1 MKNLQYDNA
10 QLFEAFL
17 KSAQYLVRLS
27 SEQDVWEHLSK
38 FIATHFPADWTALVQ
53 KDPVHGL
60 RLRHCTLPEEA
71 ALQILGTDEVK
82 NLLAD
87 ALNTGFLATQ
97 VVLTPQPSMTAFLPI
112 AGEQKVILIGHNTAE
127 AIPKELLN
135 TYLAIAGLAATTFER
150 LRAEDEIK
158 KLNKDLERRIVE
170 RTEGLAAANKELR
183 REIAERKRAEERIA
197 HIASFPELNPNPIVE
212 CDMEGRVIY
221 KNPAMMNLFPDL
233 LETGTAHP
241 LLKDWT
247 SILESK
253 SSGKSMTRDVE
264 VRDRVYSQTIVY
276 HAETGTIRI
285 YSADITERK
294 LAEEALRESEAQFRT
309 LADTIPHLCW
319 MANADGWIFWYN
331 NRWYEYTGTTPEQ
344 MEGWGWQKVHDPET
358 LPKVLEQWQ
367 SSIATGTPFN
377 MVFPLLGADG
387 VFRPFLTQVMPVR
400 DQNGKIVRWFG
411 TNTDITEQKRSEEE
425 LEKLVD
431 ERTAELVEKNAQ
443 LVDEITERKRAEEA
457 LRLAGNYNRNLLEAS
472 LDPLV
477 TIGPDGKITDVNAAT
492 ETVTGYSR
500 DRLIG
505 TDFSDYFTE
514 PEEARAGYQQVF
526 REGAVRDYPLEVRH
540 KDGRITPVLYNA
552 SVYKDDSGN
561 AIGVF
566 AAARDITEMKRAED
580 MLQKLASQNKL
591 ILDSA
596 GEGILGMDASG
607 NHTFANPAAARM
619 LGWEVEE
626 LIGRQS
632 HPMWHHT
639 RPDGSPFPEEE
650 CNIHAT
656 SRQGVAHHES
666 EEVFWKKD
674 GTSVPVEYTS
684 TPVWE
689 GGKPVG
695 VVVTFNDITE
705 RKRTEEA
712 LRESEEKFRLLVDS
726 AQDYA
731 IVMLDPDGRVAS
743 WNAGA
748 QRMKGYTATEIIGK
762 SFSCFYPEDDIRG
775 GKPERELK
783 IASETGR
790 FEDEGLRARKDG
802 SRFQANVVINAIR
815 DKSGKL
821 RGFSKITRD
830 ITERKRAED
839 EIKKLN
845 EELEQRVVER
855 TTELMA
861 VNKELEA
868 FTYSVSHDLRAPLRH
883 IHGFVDLLVQG
894 SGKNLDDKGKRYL
907 TTISKAASQM
917 GSLVDDLLS
926 FSRMGRAEIK
936 KHSIDLEN
944 MVYGVID
951 DMKYEIRERDVEWKV
966 DKLASVYGDPSMLR
980 LVMVNLISNAVKFTR
995 QRDKAVIEIGS
1006 YTEAGGENVVY
1017 VRDNGVGFD
1026 MRYVDKL
1033 FGVFQRL
1040 HSVEEFEGTGIGLAN
1055 IRRIISRHGGRTWA
1069 EGKLGEG
1076 AAFYFS
1082 LPSRKSD
1089 NV

>member
-38 FIATHFPADWTALVQ
+38 FIAAHFPADWTALVQ

-60 RLRHCTLPEEA
+60 RLRHCTLPEED
-71 ALQILGTDEVK
+71 ALRLIGADEVK
-82 NLLAD
+82 NLIAD
-87 ALNTGFLATQ
+87 ALNSGFLATQ
-97 VVLTPQPSMTAFLPI
+97 VVLTPRSSMTAFLPI
-112 AGEQKVILIGHNTAE
+112 AGEQKVLLIGHKAAE
-127 AIPKELLN
+127 PIPKELLN

-150 LRAEDEIK
+150 LRAE
-158 KLNKDLERRIVE
+158 
-170 RTEGLAAANKELR
+170 
-183 REIAERKRAEERIA
+183 
-197 HIASFPELNPNPIVE
+197 
-212 CDMEGRVIY
+212 
-221 KNPAMMNLFPDL
+221 
-233 LETGTAHP
+233 
-241 LLKDWT
+241 
-247 SILESK
+247 
-253 SSGKSMTRDVE
+253 
-264 VRDRVYSQTIVY
+264 
-276 HAETGTIRI
+276 
-285 YSADITERK
+285 
-294 LAEEALRESEAQFRT
+294 
-309 LADTIPHLCW
+309 
-319 MANADGWIFWYN
+319 
-331 NRWYEYTGTTPEQ
+331 
-344 MEGWGWQKVHDPET
+344 
-358 LPKVLEQWQ
+358 
-367 SSIATGTPFN
+367 
-377 MVFPLLGADG
+377 
-387 VFRPFLTQVMPVR
+387 
-400 DQNGKIVRWFG
+400 
-411 TNTDITEQKRSEEE
+411 
-425 LEKLVD
+425 
-431 ERTAELVEKNAQ
+431 
-443 LVDEITERKRAEEA
+443 EA
-457 LRLAGNYNRNLLEAS
+457 LRLAGSYNRNLLEAS

-514 PEEARAGYQQVF
+514 PKEARAGYQQVF

-540 KDGRITPVLYNA
+540 KDGHTTPVLYNA
-552 SVYKDDSGN
+552 SVYKDDTGN
-561 AIGVF
+561 VIGVF
-566 AAARDITEMKRAED
+566 AAARDITEMKRAES
-580 MLQKLASQNKL
+580 MLKRLASQNKL

-607 NHTFANPAAARM
+607 KHTFVNPAAARM

-632 HPMWHHT
+632 HSIWHHT
-639 RPDGSPFPEEE
+639 RPDGSPYPEEE
-650 CNIHAT
+650 CSIHDS
-656 SRQGVAHHES
+656 SRYGVSHHEPDG
-666 EEVFWKKD
+666 VFWRKD
-674 GTSVPVEYTS
+674 GTSIPVEYTS

-689 GGKPVG
+689 DGKPVG
-695 VVVTFNDITE
+695 VVVTFSDITARKLAEEALQASEKRYRMLFDTIDEGFCIIEMIFDEYEHPVDFRYLEVNPSFEKQTGLKDAQGKRIRELAPKLEDYWFEIYGEIALTGEPARFQNHAEELHRWYDVYAFRFGQPENRQVAVLFTDVTE
-705 RKRTEEA
+705 RRQAEEA

-743 WNAGA
+743 WNEGA
-748 QRMKGYTATEIIGK
+748 QRMKGYTAPEIIGK

-802 SRFQANVVINAIR
+802 SHFQANVVINAIR

-830 ITERKRAED
+830 ITEQKRAED

-883 IHGFVDLLVQG
+883 IHGFVDLLIQT
-894 SGKNLDDKGKRYL
+894 SSKSLDDKGKRYL

-917 GSLVDDLLS
+917 GNLVDDLLS

-951 DMKYEIRERDVEWKV
+951 EMKYELKERDMEWKV
-966 DKLASVYGDPSMLR
+966 GKLAPVYGDPSMLR

-1017 VRDNGVGFD
+1017 VKDNGVGFD